1 MDAENQ
7 AHASSQLAVHEQ
19 VEAIEA
25 RGRASSR
32 RCENVATVIEPSSF
46 FTRDCLAKLEL
57 LDQSVGAKTRHDMME
72 PDVLDAGDILTI
84 QQAAKA
90 ITDFVGLREA
100 RPIVAI
106 AAQKDGV
113 GGHVSLN
120 HDREFYIEISRDT
133 LAFRE
138 AALATLAHE
147 VTHKYL
153 YENGITCG
161 TGPVKEY
168 ENEVLTDIAAVFLG
182 LGKLLLNGCAARGPA
197 DTGYLFDE
205 SILNSGYLNRQQ
217 LAYVYCVVCAMH
229 GITRRNAERNLCKEA
244 LAAVRECRIRS
255 KRTIDPRLHAAIQR
269 LARDLWHKTRRVFR
283 HR

>member
-1 MDAENQ
+1 V
-7 AHASSQLAVHEQ
+7 SP
-19 VEAIEA
+19 
-25 RGRASSR
+25 
-32 RCENVATVIEPSSF
+32 VAPKIEPSSF
-46 FTRDCLAKLEL
+46 FARDCLAKLEL

-72 PDVLDAGDILTI
+72 PDVLDVGDILTI
-84 QQAAKA
+84 QQTAKA
-90 ITDFVGLREA
+90 IADFVGLRET

-120 HDREFYIEISRDT
+120 HDRELYIEVSRET
-133 LAFRE
+133 MAFRE

-161 TGPVKEY
+161 TGPFKEY
-168 ENEVLTDIAAVFLG
+168 ENEILTDIAAVFLG
-182 LGKLLLNGCAARGPA
+182 LGKLLLNGCVARGPA
-197 DTGYLFDE
+197 RTGYLLDE
-205 SILNSGYLNRQQ
+205 SILKSGYLDRQQ
-217 LAYVYCVVCAMH
+217 LAHIYCVVCAMH
-229 GITRRNAERNLCKEA
+229 GITRRNAERNLRKEA
-244 LAAVRECRIRS
+244 LAAVRDCRTGSR
-255 KRTIDPRLHAAIQR
+255 RTIDPRPHAAVQR